1 MSEISKLNIKSI
13 KLPSDIGYLMTL
25 SYGYS
30 IGISFYETGK
40 YRYIYLFKIEKDNFI
55 QIQKYKYYGYVP
67 LSYIELKNKTLLTV
81 GRNSLYFYKIINDK
95 LWRTTCLNRDKNNDY
110 LAEVLQVIE
119 IENGKIIL
127 ENILG
132 DIYVVEKIKNY
143 KEINISDLSILDGYI
158 SNDNPEYEFTY
169 KIPYEQRW
177 KMTPIAYA
185 QKNTVFFND
194 FKIDFSNEKY
204 EKVKINENQVNKN
217 RFIIRYRFKFNNFI
231 LLLLEN
237 SVYAIIDKKYYEIIT
252 KIELDIINEIIYV
265 GNNKYL
271 FTYKDKDKNKI
282 FLLDLTDF
290 DFKIIDSKA
299 FNYNFKRDYYQDKVF
314 ITKYQ
319 DQIFVFD
326 NTL

>member
-55 QIQKYKYYGYVP
+55 QIQKYKYYGYDP

-95 LWRTTCLNRDKNNDY
+95 LWRTTCLNRDKNNDP

-119 IENGKIIL
+119 IENGKNIF

-143 KEINISDLSILDGYI
+143 KETNISDLSILDGYI

-169 KIPYEQRW
+169 KIPCEQRW

-204 EKVKINENQVNKN
+204 EKIKINENQVNKN
-217 RFIIRYRFKFNNFI
+217 KFITRYRFEFNNFI

-271 FTYKDKDKNKI
+271 FTYENKDKNKI

-299 FNYNFKRDYYQDKVF
+299 FNYNFKREYQDKVF

-319 DQIFVFD
+319 DQIFVLD

>member
-40 YRYIYLFKIEKDNFI
+40 DRYIYLFKIEKDNFI
-55 QIQKYKYYGYVP
+55 QIQKLEYYGYNP

-95 LWRTTCLNRDKNNDY
+95 LWRTTCLNRDKNNDP

-169 KIPYEQRW
+169 KIPCEQRW

-217 RFIIRYRFKFNNFI
+217 KFITRYRFEFNNFI
-231 LLLLEN
+231 LLLLEK

-271 FTYKDKDKNKI
+271 FTYEKKDKNKI

-319 DQIFVFD
+319 DQIFILD

>member
-1 MSEISKLNIKSI
+1 MSEISKLNIKSF

-30 IGISFYETGK
+30 IGISFYEHEK

-55 QIQKYKYYGYVP
+55 QTQKLEYYGYSP

-95 LWRTTCLNRDKNNDY
+95 IWRTTCLNCDKNNDS

-143 KEINISDLSILDGYI
+143 KEINLSDLPIIDEYI

-169 KIPYEQRW
+169 KIPCEQRF

-185 QKNTVFFND
+185 QKNTVFFNN

-204 EKVKINENQVNKN
+204 EKIKIQENQVNKN
-217 RFIIRYRFKFNNFI
+217 KFIINYRFEFDNFI
-231 LLLLEN
+231 LLLLEK
-237 SVYAIIDKKYYEIIT
+237 SQYAIIDKKYYEIIIR
-252 KIELDIINEIIYV
+252 IELDIINEIIYV

-282 FLLDLTDF
+282 FLLDLTEYNS
-290 DFKIIDSKA
+290 KIIDSKE
-299 FNYNFKRDYYQDKVF
+299 FNYNFKRESKDKVF

-319 DQIFVFD
+319 DQIFVLD

>member
-1 MSEISKLNIKSI
+1 MESN
-13 KLPSDIGYLMTL
+13 
-25 SYGYS
+25 
-30 IGISFYETGK
+30 
-40 YRYIYLFKIEKDNFI
+40 
-55 QIQKYKYYGYVP
+55 
-67 LSYIELKNKTLLTV
+67 SYIELKNKTLLTI
-81 GRNSLYFYKIINDK
+81 GRNLLCFYKIINDK
-95 LWRTTCLNRDKNNDY
+95 LLRTTCLIRDKNNDP

-143 KEINISDLSILDGYI
+143 KEINLSNISIEYGYI
-158 SNDNPEYEFTY
+158 NNDNPEYEFTH
-169 KIPYEQRW
+169 KIPNEQRR

-204 EKVKINENQVNKN
+204 EKIKITENQVNKN
-217 RFIIRYRFKFNNFI
+217 KFIIRYRFEFDNFI
-231 LLLLEN
+231 LLLLEK
-237 SVYAIIDKKYYEIIT
+237 SQYAIIDKKYYEIINR
-252 KIELDIINEIIYV
+252 IELDIINEIIYV

-271 FTYKDKDKNKI
+271 FTYKTKDKNKI

-290 DFKIIDSKA
+290 DFKIIDSKE
-299 FNYNFKRDYYQDKVF
+299 FNFNFKREYYDEVF

-319 DQIFVFD
+319 DQIFILD